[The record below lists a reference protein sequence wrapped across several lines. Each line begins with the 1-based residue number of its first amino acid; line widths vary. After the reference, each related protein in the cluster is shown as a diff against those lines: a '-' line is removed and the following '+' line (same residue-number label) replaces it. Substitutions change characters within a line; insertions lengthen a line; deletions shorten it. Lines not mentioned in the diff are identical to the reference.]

1 MMKNLFT
8 WKPSNTFAEITVDI
22 VDTGSIMKTRIRKA
36 FVHVYFA
43 LFAYF
48 KKEKLI
54 NLLQL
59 TTCFVQELHEF
70 MYVLSRI
77 VYQIAIVLNYITEVI
92 TPYHVVH
99 EAFSSYATFS
109 RDIHSRKPFYFTCHA
124 SGTKSFQK

>member
-1 MMKNLFT
+1 MMKTCLPENPRIHSQKYPLT
-8 WKPSNTFAEITVDI
+8 SSTQVPLWRQGLERHSSTFISHCLPI
-22 VDTGSIMKTRIRKA
+22 S
-36 FVHVYFA
+36 
-43 LFAYF
+43 
-48 KKEKLI
+48 KKGKWI

-70 MYVLSRI
+70 MYVLSRV

-92 TPYHVVH
+92 TPHHVVH
-99 EAFSSYATFS
+99 ETVSSYATFS